1 MIISAHIVPVPCKIS
16 THPQK
21 PKYLAA
27 KAISDS
33 QVLLVWTSQLG
44 PGYRFRINVNVSDVP
59 IKQIVGPLGFGD
71 IAAVVVNGLLPST
84 TYKFA
89 VEHECEENLKTYSYA
104 AKQPVATLAP
114 GKGL

>member
-1 MIISAHIVPVPCKIS
+1 M
-16 THPQK
+16 
-21 PKYLAA
+21 
-27 KAISDS
+27 
-33 QVLLVWTSQLG
+33 WTSQLG
-44 PGYRFRINVNVSDVP
+44 PGYRFRINVNASDVP

-104 AKQPVATLAP
+104 FRKTTATLAP
-114 GKGL
+114 GEDL